1 MPTVRGEGGDGSGS
15 RGPELPRRAWLRLTL
30 AVAATALT
38 SCGPPSRPSAP
49 GDAADEPPLRGAIIL
64 VDPGHGGLDPGA
76 VGHGVQEKDINL
88 AVGTLLAA
96 RLTAAGATVLL
107 TRSGDTE
114 PGIEP
119 GRRRYREGLRA
130 RRALALERRCNL
142 VVSIHCNSTH
152 VPAARGPSVF
162 YHRDMAERSLPF
174 ARDMAHALAGLS
186 GRRVPIFANG
196 QIVLATA
203 GIPAV
208 NVEIGFLSNPGDARR
223 LADPAYQGR
232 LAAALSEGITR
243 FWAGRSP

>member
-1 MPTVRGEGGDGSGS
+1 MPTVRGKGGDGSGLS
-15 RGPELPRRAWLRLTL
+15 AQPLPRRAWLRLTL
-30 AVAATALT
+30 AVAAAALT
-38 SCGPPSRPSAP
+38 SCGQRPSP
-49 GDAADEPPLRGAIIL
+49 SPPRDAAGDPPLRGAIIL

-76 VGHGVQEKDINL
+76 VGHGVREKDINL
-88 AVGTLLAA
+88 AVSTLLAA
-96 RLTAAGATVLL
+96 RLAAAGATVLL

-114 PGIEP
+114 PGIET

-142 VVSIHCNSTH
+142 VVSIHCNSSY

-162 YHRDMAERSLPF
+162 YHRDMAERSRPF
-174 ARDMAHALAGLS
+174 ARDVAQALSGLS

-223 LADPAYQGR
+223 LADPAYQRR
-232 LAAALSEGITR
+232 LAQALSEGIAR
-243 FWAGRSP
+243 FWEGRSP